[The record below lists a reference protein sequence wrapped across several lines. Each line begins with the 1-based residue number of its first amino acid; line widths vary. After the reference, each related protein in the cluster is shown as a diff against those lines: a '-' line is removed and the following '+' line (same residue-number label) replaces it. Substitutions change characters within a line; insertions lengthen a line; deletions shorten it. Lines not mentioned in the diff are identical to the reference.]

1 MKKLLIAGILGV
13 GLAVS
18 GCITMPD
25 AKTIME
31 NSYKGHSEIVDL
43 KNNNQDAIFEDSKI
57 WIAKK
62 FVSANNV
69 IQYAD
74 KSSGRIIGKG
84 SIALECPEDVK
95 GMTCIAYTSTKAEF
109 TLEIEVKDN
118 KARLTFSDIHQAVNN
133 YPIYDEKSKKVLDG
147 QLKRLVQDYKQT
159 IMNSGNTSDW

>member
-1 MKKLLIAGILGV
+1 MKKLLLAAALGCS
-13 GLAVS
+13 LAFS

-31 NSYKGHSEIVDL
+31 NSYKGYSEIVDL

-84 SIALECPEDVK
+84 SIA
-95 GMTCIAYTSTKAEF
+95 YTSTKAEF

-133 YPIYDEKSKKVLDG
+133 YPIYDEKSKK
-147 QLKRLVQDYKQT
+147 
-159 IMNSGNTSDW
+159 SS

>member
-1 MKKLLIAGILGV
+1 MKKLLIAGVLGF
-13 GLAVS
+13 GLMVS

-43 KNNNQDAIFEDSKI
+43 KNNNQDVIFEDSKV

-95 GMTCIAYTSTKAEF
+95 GMACLAYTSTKAEF
-109 TLEIEVKDN
+109 TLVIEVKPN

-147 QLKRLVQDYKQT
+147 QLKRLVQDYKQALT
-159 IMNSGNTSDW
+159 NPGNNSDW